1 MPILEKRRLTDAL
14 DALQLPE
21 EGKQREV
28 LALLLVLMA
37 GWECIKLHQ
46 GRLQLGIKENYGEE

>member
-1 MPILEKRRLTDAL
+1 MPILEKSRLRDDLA
-14 DALQLPE
+14 ALQLPK
-21 EGKQREV
+21 EGKQREA

-46 GRLQLGIKENYGEE
+46 GRLRLFISENYGEE

>member
-37 GWECIKLHQ
+37 GWECINLHQ